1 MIRLVCSEGK
11 IAEDNE
17 ITKYMAS
24 VASRAI
30 SEAIEELCGNAEDTE
45 KFLDASYGEEF
56 FTGVGHYFKS
66 DDQTVGYTIF
76 KDKIARMLEKLSD
89 TSEVYTFDLI
99 EERIFYDIIC
109 ELKGQMEINAEIGVE
124 NHNERNEEAV
134 TKVLMKKFDY
144 SEEDAKSLTRTLT
157 CVAMMDEE
165 EGDDTNLFFWDSDYL
180 SFFENGFEEGIRAIS
195 KAETFG
201 YGYDYV
207 IQMFADIDLKV
218 PMLWI
223 GSREANRI
231 EQEYVNSSE
240 AIAKRLDDMMNG
252 KE

>member
-1 MIRLVCSEGK
+1 MIRLVCSQGK
-11 IAEDNE
+11 IEEDNE

-24 VASRAI
+24 VASRVI
-30 SEAIEELCGNAEDTE
+30 SEAIEELCGNNDDTE
-45 KFLDASYGEEF
+45 NFLNASYGEDF
-56 FTGVGHYFKS
+56 FEGVGQYYKS

-124 NHNERNEEAV
+124 YHNERNEEAV

-180 SFFENGFEEGIRAIS
+180 SFFENGFVEGIRAIS

-207 IQMFADIDLKV
+207 LQMFEDIDLEV

-223 GSREANRI
+223 GSREAYRI

-240 AIAKRLDDMMNG
+240 AIAKKLDDMMNG

>member
-1 MIRLVCSEGK
+1 MIRLVCSQGK
-11 IAEDNE
+11 IEEDNE

-30 SEAIEELCGNAEDTE
+30 SEAIEELCGNNDDTE
-45 KFLDASYGEEF
+45 NFLDASYGEGF
-56 FTGVGHYFKS
+56 FEGVGQYYKS

-124 NHNERNEEAV
+124 FHNERNEETV
-134 TKVLMKKFDY
+134 TNVLMKKFDC
-144 SEEDAKSLTRTLT
+144 SEEDAKSMTRTLI
-157 CVAMMDEE
+157 CVAVMDEE
-165 EGDDTNLFFWDSDYL
+165 EEDESNLFFWDRDYIT
-180 SFFENGFEEGIRAIS
+180 FFENGFTEGIRTIS

-207 IQMFADIDLKV
+207 LQMFEDIDLNV

-223 GSREANRI
+223 GSKEANRL

-240 AIAKRLDDMMNG
+240 AIAKKLDDLMN
-252 KE
+252 